1 MRAVRAGEAK
11 LCGRVRDVSSD
22 AGAGC
27 WEEMLVFRGLLRE
40 LKCCCARGFYLVL
53 VSLLMFLNL
62 FTCPAR
68 GFYGLL
74 LVLTVICM
82 GFKALL
88 SESLFE
94 CCAHGF

>member
-1 MRAVRAGEAK
+1 MLPQTLGLAAGRNARV
-11 LCGRVRDVSSD
+11 GR
-22 AGAGC
+22 
-27 WEEMLVFRGLLRE
+27 LLRE

-53 VSLLMFLNL
+53 VSLLIFLSL
-62 FTCPAR
+62 FKCPAR

-74 LVLTVICM
+74 FVLTVICM

-94 CCAHGF
+94 CCARGFYDLFLFIDVI